1 MDNGAENY
9 RRFLAGDETG
19 LDEILHDYKDGL
31 IFYINTIVG
40 NIYDAED
47 IAIDT
52 FALLGIKKP
61 KDKNKSSFKT
71 WLYTIGRTLAIDHL
85 RKNKKK
91 AEIPLDEVA
100 ELSDD
105 KDEMLMAYV
114 KTEQNVM
121 LHKSM
126 ERLKAEYRQIL
137 WLIYFEGLSYKQA
150 SVIMKKSVNA
160 TEVLASRA
168 RKELKAQ
175 LEREGFEYEGL

>member
-19 LDEILHDYKDGL
+19 LDEILRDYKDGL

-71 WLYTIGRTLAIDHL
+71 WLYTIGRNLAIDHL